1 MIKLKIKKAALI
13 LKNQGLDVLV
23 YRVLEK
29 RIAQKQKLSVNSKH
43 AIPKISLISG
53 EEFLSVDFIQ
63 KPYIPLLKKRET
75 KIISWVMPQPA
86 SGGGH
91 QNIFRFIEYLE
102 KAGYTNIIYIIGN
115 PQDLSTEA
123 AEAAV
128 SQYCSAQKMTFHIY
142 DKDTVDA
149 NVDAIFATSWE
160 TAYHVFNIETEALKY
175 YFVQD
180 FEPLFFPVGTR
191 YILAENTYRFGF
203 KGITAGNWLKKKLEV
218 DYKMNCESYDFGA
231 DKKLYHITNTEK
243 RDGVFFYTRPSTER
257 RGFELGIMALSLF
270 HREYPDVTI
279 HFAGEDV
286 SQYGIPFPYINHKT
300 LKLSELNSIYNQ
312 CATALVI
319 SLTNMSLLPLEL
331 LASGTVP
338 VVNEGNNNQLVSDNS
353 FICYTVSTPVEI
365 ANNLKHSFL
374 ENNHSQLAER
384 LNNSVVDGAWD
395 VAGEKLV
402 KILGDDL
409 HA

>member
-142 DKDTVDA
+142 D

-338 VVNEGNNNQLVSDNS
+338 VVNEGDNNQLVSDNS